1 MVNALRWLLIG
12 AALAAFVLF
21 AIPNWSPVAV
31 RLGSYDV
38 LIQLPVLLLV
48 TFLLGLV
55 PAWGYHRAMRAGWRR
70 RLHRAERLADA
81 TSQPPVAPAA
91 TASAPLPGQLP

>member
-1 MVNALRWLLIG
+1 MVNALRWILLG

-21 AIPNWSPVAV
+21 AIPNWSPVTV
-31 RLGSYDV
+31 RLGGYDV

-48 TFLLGLV
+48 TFLLGLL

-70 RLHRAERLADA
+70 RLNRAERLAET
-81 TSQPPVAPAA
+81 TSQAPVASSPAA
-91 TASAPLPGQLP
+91 SALPGPLP